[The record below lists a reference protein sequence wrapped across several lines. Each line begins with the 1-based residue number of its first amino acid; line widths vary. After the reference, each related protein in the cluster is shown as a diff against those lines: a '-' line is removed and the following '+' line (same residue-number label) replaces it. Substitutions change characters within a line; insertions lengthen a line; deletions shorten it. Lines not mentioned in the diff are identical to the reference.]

1 MTIYQSFQRYRILA
15 VFFISV
21 FFLYGCTSVP
31 EHKRTAANFTACKA
45 YIAAERYGSF
55 WETQSAKRLLV
66 DASLTP
72 AECEKMTGGSSIT
85 PADMNIAT
93 RNQVGATSISS
104 SRSAG
109 IDEVL
114 KRYGASQSSELH
126 NPNPTRDLASSQR
139 STDLTLDEIL
149 KLQQIVNNA
158 FGSRQS
164 RPSTTTSR
172 EQLSCTQNGWLLQ
185 CNRGR
190 EQVSCTRNGW
200 LIQCNDGTSC
210 NINGNAVTCNK

>member
-1 MTIYQSFQRYRILA
+1 MQ
-15 VFFISV
+15 
-21 FFLYGCTSVP
+21 
-31 EHKRTAANFTACKA
+31 
-45 YIAAERYGSF
+45 
-55 WETQSAKRLLV
+55 
-66 DASLTP
+66 DLTP
-72 AECEKMTGGSSIT
+72 QTWFDFHLNLRLRDMKNLILYTSIT
-85 PADMNIAT
+85 W
-93 RNQVGATSISS
+93 VLVGCGATDNRTYVGGDYS

-114 KRYGASQSSELH
+114 KQYGASQSPDLYS
-126 NPNPTRDLASSQR
+126 PNPSRDRALSQR

-164 RPSTTTSR
+164 RLTTSTSR

-210 NINGNAVTCNK
+210 NINGNVVTCNK